1 MSLMI
6 YLVRHGQTE
15 YNLNGRIQGWCDS
28 PLTAEGRHQ
37 AEETGRR
44 LQGVPF
50 AAAFASTSPRAAD
63 TARMILSHAGQ
74 AAVTLSL
81 LDELREYCFGS
92 FEGGQI
98 DTLYRRLAQ
107 EQGYASPE
115 EWVQAYRHADY
126 QMLAEAVAES
136 DPEQLAENEARFL
149 SRLHQGLFK
158 VLAASPAHGNILVVS
173 HGMAITALLKEI
185 RRDALLYRS
194 VPNGSVTRLAYNVFG
209 GLQIEDIA
217 VCSATHFDPH
227 DIVGPDPTKTAKALA
242 RRRSF

>member
-173 HGMAITALLKEI
+173 HGMAITALLKCIDPEST
-185 RRDALLYRS
+185 AYRS
-194 VPNGSVTRLAYNVFG
+194 VPNASLSRISY
-209 GLQIEDIA
+209 D
-217 VCSATHFDPH
+217 SAAGWRIHS
-227 DIVGPDPTKTAKALA
+227 IGE
-242 RRRSF
+242 